1 MNDNDMVKIRKKE
14 AKVKELVEMI
24 CKSLV
29 DKPEDVVVTQID
41 GEQISILELKVNK
54 SDMGLVIGKRGN
66 TASAIRTILNAAG
79 MKQKKRYNFEIL
91 EALP

>member
-1 MNDNDMVKIRKKE
+1 M
-14 AKVKELVEMI
+14 KELVEMI

-29 DKPEDVVVTQID
+29 DNTEDVVVTQID

-66 TASAIRTILNAAG
+66 TANAIRTILNAAG
-79 MKQKKRYNFEIL
+79 MKHKKRYNFEIL

>member
-1 MNDNDMVKIRKKE
+1 M
-14 AKVKELVEMI
+14 KELIEMI
-24 CKSLV
+24 CKAMV

-66 TASAIRTILNAAG
+66 TANAIRTILNAAG
-79 MKQKKRYNFEIL
+79 MKEKKRYNFEIL
-91 EALP
+91 EILP

>member
-1 MNDNDMVKIRKKE
+1 MNDNDMVKIKKKE
-14 AKVKELVEMI
+14 VKVKELVKTI

-54 SDMGLVIGKRGN
+54 SDMGLVIGKHGN

>member
-1 MNDNDMVKIRKKE
+1 MNNNDMDGIRKKE

-29 DKPEDVVVTQID
+29 DKPEDVVVSQID

-54 SDMGLVIGKRGN
+54 SDMGLVIGQRGN
-66 TASAIRTILNAAG
+66 TANAIRTILNAAG
-79 MKQKKRYNFEIL
+79 MKQRKRYNFEIL
-91 EALP
+91 EALE

>member
-1 MNDNDMVKIRKKE
+1 MNDNDMIKIRKKE
-14 AKVKELVEMI
+14 VKVKELVEMI
-24 CKSLV
+24 CKALV
-29 DKPEDVVVTQID
+29 DKPEDVVVNQID

-79 MKQKKRYNFEIL
+79 MRQKKRYNFEIL

>member
-1 MNDNDMVKIRKKE
+1 M
-14 AKVKELVEMI
+14 KELVEMI
-24 CKSLV
+24 CKALV
-29 DKPEDVVVTQID
+29 DKPEDVVVNQID

-79 MKQKKRYNFEIL
+79 MRQKKRYNFEIL
-91 EALP
+91 EELP

>member
-1 MNDNDMVKIRKKE
+1 MSDNDMIKIRKKE

-24 CKSLV
+24 CKALV
-29 DKPEDVVVTQID
+29 DKPEDVVVNQID

-79 MKQKKRYNFEIL
+79 MRQKKRYNFEIL